1 MTTWIMKSET
11 DDPDRALANVEDQRS
26 KGYTAWIEDEH
37 GKAVDEE
44 LLRTNKAVPTKPSV
58 RGSRRRL
65 SLGHLLLPVSLF
77 FTWLVYGLTSNFK
90 SFVATPAAWRCS
102 PRSAARRGAP
112 RLVTLFQP
120 SIDHRAS
127 FS

>member
-44 LLRTNKAVPTKPSV
+44 LLRTNKAVPTE
-58 RGSRRRL
+58 
-65 SLGHLLLPVSLF
+65 
-77 FTWLVYGLTSNFK
+77 
-90 SFVATPAAWRCS
+90 
-102 PRSAARRGAP
+102 
-112 RLVTLFQP
+112 P
-120 SIDHRAS
+120 SIRDRLAGPLVIGAS
-127 FS
+127 VVAGIVVLYLIGLWVD

>member
-44 LLRTNKAVPTKPSV
+44 LLRTNKAIPTETSIRERLAGPLFIGASV
-58 RGSRRRL
+58 VAGIVVL
-65 SLGHLLLPVSLF
+65 Y
-77 FTWLVYGLTSNFK
+77 LVGLW
-90 SFVATPAAWRCS
+90 V
-102 PRSAARRGAP
+102 
-112 RLVTLFQP
+112 
-120 SIDHRAS
+120 D
-127 FS
+127 